1 MIHLSMQEGTE
12 MTKVLR
18 NLFLAGAIA
27 CGSAQ
32 AGVAADFGTNPVGEF
47 LLNSFDVAG
56 SFNDQIT
63 FNVNETRALSS
74 VALSQWTGG
83 PTDGLRNLTLELF
96 QGSSLLASAGPSTAN
111 VPGGGLPAFTIASLN
126 HLLTSGNYRLE
137 LTGDVQALGGNY
149 VWTVNTV
156 AIPEPEQWALLI
168 AGLALVAGAAAR
180 RRKNGSAS

>member
-1 MIHLSMQEGTE
+1 MHKMWRS
-12 MTKVLR
+12 
-18 NLFLAGAIA
+18 LFLAGAIV

-32 AGVAADFGTNPVGEF
+32 AGVAADFGTDPVDQF
-47 LLNSFDVAG
+47 LMNSFDMAG

-63 FNVNETRALSS
+63 FDVSSTRTLST

-83 PTDGLRNLTLELF
+83 PTDGLRNLTIELF
-96 QGSSLLASAGPSTAN
+96 QGGNLIASAGPSVAN
-111 VPGGGLPAFTIASLN
+111 VPGGGLPAFTIESLN
-126 HLLTSGNYRLE
+126 QLLTSGSYRLE

-168 AGLALVAGAAAR
+168 AGLVLVAGAASR
-180 RRKNGSAS
+180 RRRSDKST